1 MIVQLTTVGQITQF
15 RHEPSQLPTEE
26 AWYKSS
32 RKTFLSLSCII
43 VLVVVIYLVSTRENN
58 RQNDHRISY
67 DNDDDI
73 KNDLIFRLSPEKQD
87 LVMEVPKNET
97 HDYFYLGDDFDEV
110 VNSDNIRDPADR
122 FIVDESELDRYFYD
136 KLLRYMGS
144 EEMYRS

>member
-1 MIVQLTTVGQITQF
+1 M
-15 RHEPSQLPTEE
+15 
-26 AWYKSS
+26 
-32 RKTFLSLSCII
+32 
-43 VLVVVIYLVSTRENN
+43 STRENN